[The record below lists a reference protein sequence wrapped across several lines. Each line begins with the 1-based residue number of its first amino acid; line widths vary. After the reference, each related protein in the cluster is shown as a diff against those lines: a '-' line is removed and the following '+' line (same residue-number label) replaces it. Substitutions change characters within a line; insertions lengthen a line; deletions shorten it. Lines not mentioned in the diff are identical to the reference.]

1 MNYKTAYKKLNQN
14 GVIDE
19 IINCEVVNG
28 ESLNMVKY
36 EIIEGIKSYIDFTN
50 TSTFKGMTYWQET
63 RWFVTDEQKLHYR
76 IANAVSKELAK
87 IEIAECAAYTRQLQ
101 YMIDVQKEV

>member
-19 IINCEVVNG
+19 IINCEVGNG
-28 ESLNMVKY
+28 ENLDMVKY
-36 EIIEGIKSYIDFTN
+36 EIIAAIKSYIDFTN
-50 TSTFKGMTYWQET
+50 SFTFKGMTYCQET
-63 RWFVTDEQKLHYR
+63 RWLATDEQKLHRR
-76 IANAVSKELAK
+76 INNAVAKALAQ
-87 IEIAECAAYTRQLQ
+87 IEIAECATYTRQLQ